1 MLAWHPRRGHGHRP
15 VTPEAFAP
23 YGRMVAA
30 GDRVKLGNKAAS
42 VLVALDPREVLRS
55 VGLGARLD
63 NFPAQLSG
71 GEQQRVAIARAI
83 AKNPRLLL
91 ADEPTG
97 ALDYQTGKAVLRLL
111 QDVCHRY
118 RKTVVVITH
127 NLAFTALADR
137 VIRVT
142 SGQVAEITLNASPQ
156 SADEIEW

>member
-1 MLAWHPRRGHGHRP
+1 MLALDRQVPAELIRSTLIELGLEGQIESRP
-15 VTPEAFAP
+15 P
-23 YGRMVAA
+23 
-30 GDRVKLGNKAAS
+30 
-42 VLVALDPREVLRS
+42 
-55 VGLGARLD
+55 
-63 NFPAQLSG
+63 QLSG